1 MPQVDAV
8 ELLLQ
13 MVEIPSV
20 NPTLNSSGGEAALVG
35 HLAGV
40 LDGLGF
46 EVELAEV
53 APGRHNVLGW
63 LRGAPGRTI
72 VLESHVDTVP
82 ESHGGQPCALRD
94 GRVWGRGAC
103 DTKASGA
110 AMIAALA
117 RLAETHQP
125 MEHPSV
131 VFAGIIDEESHMN
144 GAAALAQQISEP
156 TMVIVGEPTMLI
168 PIRAHNGILRFDVEV
183 FGQTAHSSIRGGG
196 INAIS
201 EASKLV
207 NMFDAAL
214 SKLLSESVHAQTGLG
229 AFTITHFNAG
239 VATNVVPDH
248 VELRFDRRLVPGET
262 IEQVLQGFDQF
273 LDSVSASGIKCRR
286 GEPTLEFAPIEIDE
300 MHPLVRA
307 AEESYAQVLG
317 KHVAASGITFCTDA
331 SVLTRNPMVECIV
344 LGPGSIEQA
353 HAPIEWVS
361 VDQVVAAVDIY
372 VSIVERVRHAS

>member
-1 MPQVDAV
+1 MAQIDAV

-20 NPTLNSSGGEAALVG
+20 NPTLNSAGGEAALVR
-35 HLAGV
+35 HLAAV
-40 LDGLGF
+40 LEKLGL
-46 EVELAEV
+46 EVELSEV
-53 APGRHNVLGW
+53 APSRHNVFGW

-72 VLESHVDTVP
+72 ILESHLDTVP
-82 ESHGGQPCALRD
+82 ESHGGQPCALKD
-94 GRVWGRGAC
+94 GRVWGRGSC

-117 RLAETHQP
+117 RLAETHVP
-125 MEHPSV
+125 SEHPSI
-131 VFAGIIDEESHMN
+131 VFAGIVDEESHMS
-144 GAAALAQQISEP
+144 GAAALAQQIDEP

-168 PIRAHNGILRFDVEV
+168 PVRAHNGILRFDVEV

-196 INAIS
+196 VNAIL

-207 NMFDAAL
+207 NMFDSAL
-214 SKLLSESVHAQTGLG
+214 PNLLSQSVHAQTGLG
-229 AFTITHFNAG
+229 AFTITHFNGG

-262 IEQVLQGFDQF
+262 IAQVLQRFDEF
-273 LDSVSASGIKCRR
+273 LDSVSATGIKCKR
-286 GEPTLEFAPIEIDE
+286 GEPTLEFAPVEIDE
-300 MHPLVRA
+300 AHPLVQA
-307 AEESYAQVLG
+307 AEESCARVFGGQ
-317 KHVAASGITFCTDA
+317 VAATGITFCTDA
-331 SVLTRNPMVECIV
+331 SVLTRNPMVECLV

-353 HAPIEWVS
+353 HAPEEWVS

-372 VSIVERVRHAS
+372 ESMVERLCRLS